1 MFTGIPSAPVNLYVA
16 AKDSDSGVV
25 FSTLMLLTFSLNV
38 LIWPANFVSSDFKS
52 STSLTNPVELSLPV
66 PFLPTV
72 PSNVLTLPFNAFT
85 SPAMS
90 PDAEVV
96 PILDTSPAP
105 LTMYGPELYVTSPD
119 PSVTF
124 ISLVRY
130 MIWPILSAVAS
141 NFGFL
146 SVTKEPLPSSSS
158 FPLFILYTFTSDSV
172 TTEMI
177 CPG

>member
-1 MFTGIPSAPVNLYVA
+1 MFTVLPAASVNLYVA
-16 AKDSDSGVV
+16 AKEFDSGVAV
-25 FSTLMLLTFSLNV
+25 STLMLLTFPLNV
-38 LIWPANFVSSDFKS
+38 VILSSNAVSCFTKS
-52 STSLTNPVELSLPV
+52 STSLTNPVEAILPD

-72 PSNVLTLPFNAFT
+72 LSNVLTLPCNAVT
-85 SPAMS
+85 SAAMS

-96 PILDTSPAP
+96 PILDTVPSP
-105 LTMYGPELYVTSPD
+105 LTMYGPGLYVTSPD
-119 PSVTF
+119 SPVTF
-124 ISLVRY
+124 TSLVRY

-141 NFGFL
+141 EFGFL

-158 FPLFILYTFTSDSV
+158 FPLFILYTFTSASV